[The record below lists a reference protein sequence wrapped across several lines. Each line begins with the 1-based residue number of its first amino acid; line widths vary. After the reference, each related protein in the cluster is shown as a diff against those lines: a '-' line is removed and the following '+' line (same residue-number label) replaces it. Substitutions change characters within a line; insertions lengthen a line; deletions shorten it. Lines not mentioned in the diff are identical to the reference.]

1 MGFKSSL
8 KVTWHENKESSHS
21 INNSEG
27 HASSCRQGY
36 SASKREQ
43 KKISEYRADAAVQGM
58 LFVPLV
64 FETHGY
70 VKTLIRQLAQRIAD
84 RTNSLY
90 SQIVHFWTVK
100 ISTILQKANASI
112 IKLQQQRLLSA
123 DPAMID
129 EDERAFLYETQKP
142 VVSCRWD

>member
-1 MGFKSSL
+1 
-8 KVTWHENKESSHS
+8 
-21 INNSEG
+21 
-27 HASSCRQGY
+27 
-36 SASKREQ
+36 
-43 KKISEYRADAAVQGM
+43 M
-58 LFVPLV
+58 LFFPLV
-64 FETHGY
+64 FETHGFVTED